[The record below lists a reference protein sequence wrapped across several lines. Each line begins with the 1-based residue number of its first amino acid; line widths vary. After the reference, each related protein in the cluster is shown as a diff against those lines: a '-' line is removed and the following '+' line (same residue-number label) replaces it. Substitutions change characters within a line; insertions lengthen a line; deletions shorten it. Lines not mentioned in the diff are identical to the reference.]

1 MSIAV
6 CVNQV
11 PAADEPPSLDPSN
24 HRLRRDGTPVLGET
38 DAPGVELALTLADLA
53 VVGDAPD
60 IVGRP
65 VDTLDARR

>member
-1 MSIAV
+1 MNIAV
-6 CVNQV
+6 CVKQV
-11 PAADEPPSLDPSN
+11 PAADEAPSLDPSS
-24 HRLRRDGTPVLGET
+24 HRLRRDGKPVLDEADT
-38 DAPGVELALTLADLA
+38 YGVELALTLADLA